1 MAKEPTDPNEIR
13 ESDIVFDCPVCT
25 KSLAIDCR
33 GAGLTIMCPDCDNKI
48 QVPIPEGMELSDL
61 DSGGQD
67 QEIRIIHMREVIAA
81 SQNRILE
88 LESDLRD
95 LQTRRDAL
103 ELARTENTLR
113 FDVVAKEIESI
124 QRSLLRIGE
133 VLASAAE
140 SARRSSN
147 L

>member
-1 MAKEPTDPNEIR
+1 MARETSDPNEIR
-13 ESDIVFDCPVCT
+13 DSDIVFDCPVCT

-33 GAGLTIMCPDCDNKI
+33 GAGLTITCPDCDNMI
-48 QVPIPEGMELSDL
+48 QVPIPEGMELGDL
-61 DSGGQD
+61 DSSDQD

-95 LQTRRDAL
+95 LQTRREAL
-103 ELARTENTLR
+103 EHLRTENALR
-113 FDVVAKEIESI
+113 FDVVAKEIEAI
-124 QRSLLRIGE
+124 QRSVVRIGE

-140 SARRSSN
+140 SARRVPN
-147 L
+147 A